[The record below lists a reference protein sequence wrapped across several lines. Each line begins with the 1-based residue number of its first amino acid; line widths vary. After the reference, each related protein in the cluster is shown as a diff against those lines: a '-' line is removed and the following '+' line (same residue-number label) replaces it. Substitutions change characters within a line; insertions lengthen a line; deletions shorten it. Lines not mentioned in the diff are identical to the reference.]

1 MVQNQNLAISSEVH
15 MTWGGKVNRACFLLV
30 KDSDVFISHP
40 HPSRCYPSQSAS
52 PISSLFCPH
61 VPHAVIKAACPYD
74 ILLFFFFLSFQKPS
88 DVVFQGQH
96 VQLLCMLNICIS
108 PDISFL
114 WFAFSLSPGKHYIS
128 LTCFFISLHCNLNS
142 RREGFLSVFLNEFQH
157 LNSVDCQ

>member
-1 MVQNQNLAISSEVH
+1 M
-15 MTWGGKVNRACFLLV
+15 
-30 KDSDVFISHP
+30 
-40 HPSRCYPSQSAS
+40 
-52 PISSLFCPH
+52 SLFLTLIHLGVTHPK
-61 VPHAVIKAACPYD
+61 VP
-74 ILLFFFFLSFQKPS
+74 LLFPVCSALMFHMLSLKQLVLMISFFFFFFLSFQKPS

-157 LNSVDCQ
+157 LNCVDCQ

>member
-15 MTWGGKVNRACFLLV
+15 MTWGGKVKRACFFLF
-30 KDSDVFISHP
+30 KDSDVSISHP

-52 PISSLFCPH
+52 PISSLLCPH
-61 VPHAVIKAACPYD
+61 IPEFSKWQLVLMIS
-74 ILLFFFFLSFQKPS
+74 FFFFLSFQKPS
-88 DVVFQGQH
+88 DVVFQW
-96 VQLLCMLNICIS
+96 QLFQPLCMLNICIL

-142 RREGFLSVFLNEFQH
+142 RREGFLSAFLNEFQH